1 MNTIIWID
9 GGIGRVITS
18 IPALLKYH
26 KNHPNEEWYIMIPG
40 WDFVMWGIP
49 ELQERTFNPDSK
61 GSFEHYFWNADKVI
75 TAEPYRV
82 PAYYRNEISL
92 REAFDVVI
100 NDTDDHSDLPPMQ
113 LNLSFP
119 EKRRAVEVIEEAK
132 QRHKKQKTIVLQPY
146 GAAATPYSSGVF
158 DDSLRSMPKNML
170 DYFIQ
175 ELSRDY
181 NLIFMGAKEFH
192 DLRTYKP
199 SSDLNLREWAAIIE
213 AADYFIGCDSCGQH
227 MRKCFNKKA
236 SVMIAGTHRIN
247 ITYKDFHIIERNV
260 PFNPDSMRI
269 SGFYS
274 HMAARLNEKRIK
286 FTQEEIENAY
296 KEIIENIEGTSKHKA
311 PKSEV
316 IVAPQV
322 KGVKYS

>member
-296 KEIIENIEGTSKHKA
+296 KEIIENIEGTSKKKIIRSKDLIS
-311 PKSEV
+311 PK
-316 IVAPQV
+316 V
-322 KGVKYS
+322 KGIQYS